1 MNTTQTTTSNN
12 MNPEIE
18 TIDMTPTW
26 EVATQMLLLVIKDA
40 DNDEAKRQAEHE
52 LLRMA
57 SILDK
62 LQKREAKI

>member
-1 MNTTQTTTSNN
+1 

-26 EVATQMLLLVIKDA
+26 EVATQILLHVIKDA
-40 DNDEAKRQAEHE
+40 DNDEAKREAEHE

-57 SILDK
+57 SILDE
-62 LQKREAKI
+62 LKI

>member
-1 MNTTQTTTSNN
+1 